1 MWNVYEID
9 KYPRLLNDPLSNEK
23 NKALEPALEIMFHIP
38 LQNYQDE

>member
-1 MWNVYEID
+1 MCMKKINTLVCST
-9 KYPRLLNDPLSNEK
+9 DPLSNEK